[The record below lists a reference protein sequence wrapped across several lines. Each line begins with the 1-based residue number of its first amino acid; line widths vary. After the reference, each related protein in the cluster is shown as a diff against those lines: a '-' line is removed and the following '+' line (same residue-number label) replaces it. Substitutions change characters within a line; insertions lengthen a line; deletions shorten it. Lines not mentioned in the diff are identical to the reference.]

1 MMVSENKGDKTFVK
15 NDKIKTAY
23 GLFATSQVNDYVKEI
38 QRMIFWCVLY
48 TDPKTSGE
56 YPDINVASYQRNI
69 MKKIVGFNS
78 LLSYPKELMDV
89 IVTLESALNL
99 LKSSEYTFPE
109 YRKLILDAGATAGK
123 LMVGGDADGCI

>member
-1 MMVSENKGDKTFVK
+1 MNHRNYGDSLVNKDS
-15 NDKIKTAY
+15 IESC
-23 GLFATSQVNDYVKEI
+23 SQESCNLSCK
-38 QRMIFWCVLY
+38 MFSFWCVLY